1 MVGSK
6 VKETSQ
12 VTSGDPM
19 DHKESDVP
27 DPRKAC
33 LN

>member
-1 MVGSK
+1 MVGGK
-6 VKETSQ
+6 AKEASQ
-12 VTSGDPM
+12 VASGDPVG
-19 DHKESDVP
+19 HKGSDVP